1 MPGQCDQDGFRPLT
15 PRSGIFQIKWELLAL
30 VGTSLYPLA
39 MPIFRL
45 SVKDKGRL
53 LIPAALRVQSGL
65 GDEVE
70 LVATPLPEGG
80 FTIKTRQQILDALR
94 TPNTDLVEDE
104 VVIDF
109 LRSRDEAEQA
119 RYQFLMNPVIP
130 ELSEEE
136 QSQKEAAILE
146 KLELRGAK

>member
-1 MPGQCDQDGFRPLT
+1 M
-15 PRSGIFQIKWELLAL
+15 S
-30 VGTSLYPLA
+30 S
-39 MPIFRL
+39 FRL

-94 TPNTDLVEDE
+94 TPNTDLVGDE

-130 ELSEEE
+130 ELSEVE
-136 QSQKEAAILE
+136 QSQKENAILA
-146 KLELRGAK
+146 KLGLRGAK